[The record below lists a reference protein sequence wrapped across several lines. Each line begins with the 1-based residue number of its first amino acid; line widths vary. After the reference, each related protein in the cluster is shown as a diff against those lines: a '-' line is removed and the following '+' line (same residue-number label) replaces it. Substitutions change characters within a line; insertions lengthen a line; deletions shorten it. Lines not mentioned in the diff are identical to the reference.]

1 LQETLTQDESQLGDL
16 KIRLEYQ
23 EAETRKADAKFK
35 FSLDENEKLKTGFS
49 AERSS
54 WAEEK
59 AALLK
64 RAEDAEAALKP
75 VTEELSGL
83 KRQINSMTAAIF
95 GK

>member
-1 LQETLTQDESQLGDL
+1 MAQTESQLSDL
-16 KIRLEYQ
+16 KTRLERQ
-23 EAETRKADAKFK
+23 EAETQKADAKFK
-35 FSLDENEKLKTGFS
+35 FILDENEKIKTRF
-49 AERSS
+49 AIEKTT

-83 KRQINSMTAAIF
+83 K
-95 GK
+95 